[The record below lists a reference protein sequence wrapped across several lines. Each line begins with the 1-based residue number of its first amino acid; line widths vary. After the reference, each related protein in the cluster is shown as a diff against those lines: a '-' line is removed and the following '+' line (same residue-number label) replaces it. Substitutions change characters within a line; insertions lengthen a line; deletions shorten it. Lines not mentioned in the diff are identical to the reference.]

1 MTIVTTEP
9 NNPDSAADSNKPASD
24 TPTTQTDPA
33 PILAALDKCSQLTQ
47 MLQQQENADATQK
60 AIPYP
65 QLSGP
70 SQNATPAQH
79 APTQVHSNMLRA
91 ELCHLDVIQETL
103 AGLSRGDVLLSAE
116 RLEQPVVVYRGNRI
130 IATAELTVSNGEYV
144 LKITSTCHDSIS
156 PSAK

>member
-1 MTIVTTEP
+1 MTTEP
-9 NNPDSAADSNKPASD
+9 NNPDSTADSNKPASE

-33 PILAALDKCSQLTQ
+33 PILETLDKCSQLTQ
-47 MLQQQENADATQK
+47 MLQQQEDADATQK
-60 AIPYP
+60 TIPYP

-79 APTQVHSNMLRA
+79 VPTQVHSNMLRA
-91 ELCHLDVIQETL
+91 EFCHLDVTQETL
-103 AGLSRGDVLLSAE
+103 AGLSPGDVLLSSE

-130 IATAELTVSNGEYV
+130 IATAELTVSKGEYV
-144 LKITSTCHDSIS
+144 LKITSTSHDSIS

>member
-1 MTIVTTEP
+1 VTTKP

-33 PILAALDKCSQLTQ
+33 PILEALEKCSQLTQ
-47 MLQQQENADATQK
+47 MLQQQEDADETQK

-79 APTQVHSNMLRA
+79 TATQVHPNILRA
-91 ELCHLDVIQETL
+91 EFCHLDITQKTL
-103 AGLSRGDVLLSAE
+103 AGLSRGDVLLSSE

-130 IATAELTVSNGEYV
+130 VATAELTVSHGEYV

>member
-1 MTIVTTEP
+1 MTTEP

-33 PILAALDKCSQLTQ
+33 PILEALEKCSQLTQ
-47 MLQQQENADATQK
+47 MLQQQEDADETQK

-79 APTQVHSNMLRA
+79 TATQVHPNMLRA
-91 ELCHLDVIQETL
+91 EFCHLDVTQETL
-103 AGLSRGDVLLSAE
+103 AGLSRGDVLLSSE

-130 IATAELTVSNGEYV
+130 VATAELTVSHGEYV
-144 LKITSTCHDSIS
+144 LKITSACHDSIS

>member
-1 MTIVTTEP
+1 MTTKP

-33 PILAALDKCSQLTQ
+33 PILEALEKCSQLTQ
-47 MLQQQENADATQK
+47 MLQQQEDADETQK

-79 APTQVHSNMLRA
+79 TATQVHPNILRA
-91 ELCHLDVIQETL
+91 EFCHLDITQKTL
-103 AGLSRGDVLLSAE
+103 AGLSRGDVLLSSE

-130 IATAELTVSNGEYV
+130 VATAELTVSHGEYV

>member
-1 MTIVTTEP
+1 MTTKP

-33 PILAALDKCSQLTQ
+33 PILEALEKCSQLTQ
-47 MLQQQENADATQK
+47 MLQQQEDADETQK

-79 APTQVHSNMLRA
+79 TATQVHPNMLRA
-91 ELCHLDVIQETL
+91 EFCHLDITQKTL
-103 AGLSRGDVLLSAE
+103 AGLSRGDVLLSSE

-130 IATAELTVSNGEYV
+130 VATAELTVSHGEYV